1 MTPNISTLAK
11 KTKAEILNEYTKLA
25 SNLEQ
30 AKAESYEINEPSTI
44 EMVTSAKSTF
54 TTTGVESAISELRVS
69 TTEKLTHVAKK
80 ITDTLDTLARQTLD
94 GVEKFATLT
103 RAIEISE
110 KRLTTLY
117 RIEVVATTLEAL
129 VKEYEDKKQQLE
141 LEHSKQHNELAES
154 IALKKRD
161 HEREEEVYAYTL
173 KTKRTREEEE
183 YGEKAKKKIAGLEER
198 ERALKEEESVV
209 TALRSQIENLPAQN
223 EKLIQTTEQEV
234 TKRLTTEHTT
244 HTDALTKVWESE
256 KRILELKYTNL
267 EMQYKKLES
276 EMNQM
281 KKEVETAQK
290 RAQELAITIIE
301 HGSGHTPSRSDVRD
315 SEISKS

>member
-25 SNLEQ
+25 SNLEH
-30 AKAESYEINEPSTI
+30 AKAESYEVNEPSTI
-44 EMVTSAKSTF
+44 EIVTSAKSTF
-54 TTTGVESAISELRVS
+54 TTTGVESAISELRGS
-69 TTEKLTHVAKK
+69 TTEKLANVSKK
-80 ITDTLDTLARQTLD
+80 ISDTLDALARQTQD

-129 VKEYEDKKQQLE
+129 VKEYEDKKLQLE
-141 LEHSKQHNELAES
+141 LEHAKRHSELAES

-161 HEREEEVYAYTL
+161 HEREEEAYVYTL
-173 KTKRTREEEE
+173 KTKRAREEEE
-183 YGEKAKKKIAGLEER
+183 YAEKVKKKVAELEER
-198 ERALKEEESVV
+198 ERALKAEESVV
-209 TALRSQIENLPAQN
+209 TALRAQIENLPAQN
-223 EKLIQTTEQEV
+223 EKLERTTEQEV
-234 TKRLTTEHTT
+234 TKRLTAEHTA
-244 HTDALTKVWESE
+244 HTDTLTKGWESE
-256 KRILELKYTNL
+256 KRIMELKYTHL
-267 EMQYKKLES
+267 EMQYKKLEF

-281 KKEVETAQK
+281 RKEVESAQK
-290 RAQELAITIIE
+290 RAQELAITVIE

-315 SEISKS
+315 SEVSKS